1 MGGRRKDGSLPPG
14 VAGDEERVLER
25 WHRRPEPI
33 SLSPAEVRASGRP
46 HEGDGTRVR
55 VLMPHLVSYTEHI
68 ELEGVVEG
76 WTRRAVRVRATH
88 PDGRSVT
95 AWVWAGAVKRIDPEQ
110 TGRKKSPQQGSNLR
124 PTD

>member
-1 MGGRRKDGSLPPG
+1 MESWR
-14 VAGDEERVLER
+14 
-25 WHRRPEPI
+25 RRPEPI
-33 SLSPAEVRASGRP
+33 SLSPAEVRATGYP

-76 WTRRAVRVRATH
+76 WTPRAVRVRATY

-95 AWVWAGAVKRIDPEQ
+95 AWVWASAVTRIPPS
-110 TGRKKSPQQGSNLR
+110 G
-124 PTD
+124 